1 MFILEGMQWWLVLAA
16 FFTSLLTAVIG
27 TGGGILLISLM
38 PGLIPAVA
46 IVPVHGAVQLSSNA
60 SRMIFGWRSVR
71 KDMVLR
77 YLAGAGLGTLL
88 GSQLVLSLE
97 AAYIPTLLGCLI
109 LVVTWLPPLPL
120 DRLPGRFTSFGIV
133 HALLATLTGATGPLS
148 SAFLSRQGLDRD
160 PLITTVAAYMTVTH
174 GLKVIA
180 FGVLGLDLTTYI
192 PLIIAMSL
200 SVIVA
205 SWIGTRLRR
214 YVPEVSFQML
224 FKVIITLLAIRLI
237 VLL

>member
-1 MFILEGMQWWLVLAA
+1 MAALDGVQWWLVAA
-16 FFTSLLTAVIG
+16 SFFTSLLTALFG
-27 TGGGILLISLM
+27 TGGGIMLISLM
-38 PGLIPAVA
+38 PGLLPAAA

-77 YLAGAGLGTLL
+77 YLTGAGLGTFL

-120 DRLPGRFTSFGIV
+120 DLIPGRFTSFGVV
-133 HALLATLTGATGPLS
+133 HALLATLAGATGPLS
-148 SAFLSRQGLDRD
+148 GAFLSRQGLSRD

-174 GLKVIA
+174 GLKVIV
-180 FGVLGLDLTTYI
+180 FGVLGLDLSAYI

-205 SWIGTRLRR
+205 SWVGTRLRK
-214 YVPEVSFQML
+214 YVPEMSFHLL
-224 FKVIITLLAIRLI
+224 FKVIITLLAIRMI